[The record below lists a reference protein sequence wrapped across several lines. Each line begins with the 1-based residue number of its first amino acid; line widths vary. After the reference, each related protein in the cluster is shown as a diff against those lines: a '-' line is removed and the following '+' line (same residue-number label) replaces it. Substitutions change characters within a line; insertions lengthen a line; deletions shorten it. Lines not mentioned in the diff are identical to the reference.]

1 MQKVALVTGG
11 TGGIGQAIVKQ
22 LVEDD
27 YFVLFT
33 YNSDEISKEYIESN
47 FKNTKG
53 YKFSALSDISRYNE
67 FVSQFDQI
75 DLLVNN
81 LGITNDK
88 LIAKMDED
96 DFMKVIDIN
105 LNSCFKMSKV
115 VIKKMSKQKSGNI
128 INISSVIGI
137 TGNIGQANYA
147 ASKAG
152 MIAFSKSLAKEYAR
166 KNVRVNTVAP
176 GFIKTNM
183 TDKLDDKIIDN
194 IISNIPLK
202 RMGEGSDVAN
212 LVSFLASDQASF
224 ITGQTIVVDG
234 GMI

>member
-1 MQKVALVTGG
+1 MQKLAIVTGG

-22 LVEDD
+22 LVEDN
-27 YFVLFT
+27 YQVIFT
-33 YNSDEISKEYIESN
+33 YNNDEVSKAYLENTYN
-47 FKNTKG
+47 NTKG
-53 YKFSALSDISRYNE
+53 YKFSATSDLKAYTA
-67 FVSQFDQI
+67 FVAQFEQI

-81 LGITNDK
+81 LGVTNDQ
-88 LIAKMDED
+88 LIAKMNEQ
-96 DFMKVIDIN
+96 DFMQVLDIN

-115 VIKKMSKQKSGNI
+115 VAKKMSKQKRGNI
-128 INISSVIGI
+128 INMSSVIGI

-166 KNVRVNTVAP
+166 KNIRVNVVAP

-183 TDKLDDKIIDN
+183 TDKLNDKLVDD
-194 IISNIPLK
+194 IISNIPLQ
-202 RMGEGSDVAN
+202 RMGDVSDVSN
-212 LVSFLASDQASF
+212 LVSFLASDKASF